1 MTTTFYMGEVT
12 SLPHSLNFEGRLLLI
27 VYKKKK
33 KKAKLV
39 LNVEIK

>member
-27 VYKKKK
+27 VYEKK